1 MAYGCVKMETR
12 LGCRISKACV
22 WMMAVLRILVG
33 GLRPV
38 SVHERRDGKGKGGV
52 E

>member
-1 MAYGCVKMETR
+1 MET
-12 LGCRISKACV
+12 RISKARA

-38 SVHERRDGKGKGGV
+38 SVHERRDGEGKGGV
-52 E
+52 G